1 MIYETK
7 SVIVLLTGLPPWQK
21 VNVAVFLTGGLA
33 GFFPEIVGEPYRD
46 ADGRLYTPLIREP
59 VFIYGATGAE
69 LTRTHQRAMSRN
81 LRFAIYTEPLFGTN
95 NDSANRASV
104 AASPT
109 DRLDLVGV
117 GLHANR
123 KIIDKIVN
131 GLKLLT

>member
-7 SVIVLLTGLPPWQK
+7 TAIVLLTGLLPWQK
-21 VNVAVFLTGGLA
+21 VNVTAFLTGGLA

-59 VFIYGATGAE
+59 VFIYGASSDE

-81 LRFAIYTEPLFGTN
+81 LRFAIYTKPLFVTN
-95 NDSANRASV
+95 NDAANRASV

-109 DRLDLVGV
+109 DRLELVGV

-131 GLKLLT
+131 GLRFLT

>member
-7 SVIVLLTGLPPWQK
+7 TAIVLLTELLPWQK
-21 VNVAVFLTGGLA
+21 ANVAAFLAGGLA
-33 GFFPEIVGEPYRD
+33 GTYPEIVGEPYRD
-46 ADGRLYTPLIREP
+46 ADGRPYTPLIREP
-59 VFIYGATGAE
+59 VFVYGASSPE

-81 LRFAIYTEPLFGTN
+81 LCFAIYTAALFETN

-117 GLHANR
+117 GLHAER

-131 GLKLLT
+131 GLKFLT